1 MVLSLYHSLPPRC
14 KAKMQRTRKSAPA
27 AAAGAVGVLYVFE
40 AAGSGMR
47 S

>member
-1 MVLSLYHSLPPRC
+1 MVLSLYHRLPPRC
-14 KAKMQRTRKSAPA
+14 KAKMQRTRKSDPA

-40 AAGSGMR
+40 VGEPGMR